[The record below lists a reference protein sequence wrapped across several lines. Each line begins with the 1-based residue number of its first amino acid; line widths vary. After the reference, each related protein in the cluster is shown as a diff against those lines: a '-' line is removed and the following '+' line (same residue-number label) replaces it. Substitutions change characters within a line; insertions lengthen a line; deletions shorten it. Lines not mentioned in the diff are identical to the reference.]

1 MTDSFFK
8 SSFLTVVFEATI
20 FVRQCEVTRK
30 LKSAVSRRPVR
41 IALQGLFSITVF
53 FNMSGGRGAFSFLL
67 SILLQQSSSAF
78 STSSFPAAPQR
89 WQRMTQSSSRISRLA
104 TVATT
109 SPLNDTQAASTPRLR
124 LHSAL
129 PLLGQRLEEFDPA
142 IIRCPFFRRRATD
155 FLEGAVLCGRWLAS
169 RHKSLDLS
177 FGLLPQRQS
186 FVGCDSTTSGSFAQA
201 KVQDVTCEQVL
212 AQLAEDFVTRQCQV
226 TGRLSRA
233 WYAEDCR
240 FDGPD
245 PDMPVVGL
253 GKYLAASTNL
263 FCHAAS
269 RCDLLGVGYIQHDD
283 DTFGF
288 DEVAVRGD
296 ASEPGGDFGGMLVV
310 LWRIEGTV
318 NLPWQPTIKPYHG
331 ATFFQRAPN
340 TGLLVEAHEY
350 WSISALDAFASAAPG
365 LAGLGEPPAPPAPD
379 LLAVHA
385 AMVAAATNTAAHYEA
400 RSGEPFDATG
410 LVSAVGT
417 ALLRSLRGVPPELIA
432 RTRFL
437 AVPIRPVA
445 AEIMR
450 EGEKEAAL
458 TATPL

>member
-1 MTDSFFK
+1 M
-8 SSFLTVVFEATI
+8 FEATI

-78 STSSFPAAPQR
+78 STSSFPAAPQQ

-201 KVQDVTCEQVL
+201 KVQDVTCERRCRNITCDSHYRSISTIVY
-212 AQLAEDFVTRQCQV
+212 FI
-226 TGRLSRA
+226 TGRPQRNP
-233 WYAEDCR
+233 R
-240 FDGPD
+240 
-245 PDMPVVGL
+245 
-253 GKYLAASTNL
+253 
-263 FCHAAS
+263 
-269 RCDLLGVGYIQHDD
+269 
-283 DTFGF
+283 
-288 DEVAVRGD
+288 
-296 ASEPGGDFGGMLVV
+296 
-310 LWRIEGTV
+310 RIE
-318 NLPWQPTIKPYHG
+318 
-331 ATFFQRAPN
+331 
-340 TGLLVEAHEY
+340 
-350 WSISALDAFASAAPG
+350 
-365 LAGLGEPPAPPAPD
+365 
-379 LLAVHA
+379 
-385 AMVAAATNTAAHYEA
+385 
-400 RSGEPFDATG
+400 
-410 LVSAVGT
+410 
-417 ALLRSLRGVPPELIA
+417 
-432 RTRFL
+432 RTSRL
-437 AVPIRPVA
+437 
-445 AEIMR
+445 
-450 EGEKEAAL
+450 
-458 TATPL
+458 